1 MTPDD
6 RKYVSTHEWV
16 MVDEDIATVGITD
29 HAQGA
34 LGDITFVELPS
45 VGDSVK
51 KGEEAGVIESVKAA
65 SDVYTPIDG
74 EIREVNSAL
83 EDSPEIIN
91 QDPYGDGW
99 IFRLSN
105 IDEAQLEDLMSA
117 AEYEQGPGDDG

>member
-1 MTPDD
+1 
-6 RKYVSTHEWV
+6 

-34 LGDITFVELPS
+34 LGDITFVELPA

-65 SDVYTPIDG
+65 SDVYSPIDG
-74 EIREVNSAL
+74 EIREVNSSR

-99 IFRLSN
+99 IFRMCN
-105 IDEAQLEDLMSA
+105 IDESQLEDLMSA